1 MTLVLLR
8 GLRLTLVCLAFVATV
23 TEAADWGGI
32 APGTSTKDTV
42 QKIFGA
48 PSRTE
53 QKKLEGYDVS
63 DWVYEG
69 PRAPGGVVRMTIEFG
84 LLAGQNFKPDIVR
97 VLRLDPAPGV
107 FNRRAIIAGW
117 GIPYAAGREEQTPEF
132 YYEEGLLV
140 LFDKQGWN
148 VERLVFTPPQPR
160 QKP

>member
-97 VLRLDPAPGV
+97 VMSG
-107 FNRRAIIAGW
+107 
-117 GIPYAAGREEQTPEF
+117 GREVCRMVDLNHDDKPDSF
-132 YYEEGLLV
+132 IYFDGGGAIREG
-140 LFDKQGWN
+140 
-148 VERLVFTPPQPR
+148 R
-160 QKP
+160 